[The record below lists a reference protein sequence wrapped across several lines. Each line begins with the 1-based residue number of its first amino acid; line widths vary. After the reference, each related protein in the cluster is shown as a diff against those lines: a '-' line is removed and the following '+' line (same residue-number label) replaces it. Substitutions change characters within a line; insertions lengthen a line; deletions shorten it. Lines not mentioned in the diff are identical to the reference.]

1 MVEINIPRE
10 VRDALKSVDT
20 TALGKQ
26 IDQIVERG
34 VPGYL
39 HLLGLSTCGHV
50 IAARLHTLDMAL
62 SEHQKSKSDKKRSE
76 TGHVVGRAAS
86 DLLHAVQRMKDQ
98 AAKEELE
105 GELFQVY
112 EPLGQPVALRENMT
126 VNVDFRWRKTTDD
139 DWTSGSIAFNHVV
152 DMRPDFSQP
161 LPSRKPSAAKQA
173 REREDRLHREWE
185 RLMTSALQ
193 DVREFF
199 QKGGNGA
206 DIPESFQVR
215 TSPHSGSLNNDST
228 RFWLE

>member
-1 MVEINIPRE
+1 MIEINIPRE
-10 VRDALKSVDT
+10 VREALKSLDT
-20 TALGKQ
+20 AALSKQ
-26 IDQIVERG
+26 IDEIVERV

-39 HLLGLSTCGHV
+39 HHLGLSTCGRV

-62 SEHQKSKSDKKRSE
+62 SEHHKSKSDKKRSE

-112 EPLGQPVALRENMT
+112 DPLGQPVALRENMT
-126 VNVDFRWRKTTDD
+126 VNVDFRWRRTTDD

-173 REREDRLHREWE
+173 REREDRLYREWE
-185 RLMTSALQ
+185 RLMTLALLA
-193 DVREFF
+193 VKEYFR
-199 QKGGNGA
+199 KGNDGA

-215 TSPHSGSLNNDST
+215 TNPHSRSLDNHST
-228 RFWLE
+228 SFWLE